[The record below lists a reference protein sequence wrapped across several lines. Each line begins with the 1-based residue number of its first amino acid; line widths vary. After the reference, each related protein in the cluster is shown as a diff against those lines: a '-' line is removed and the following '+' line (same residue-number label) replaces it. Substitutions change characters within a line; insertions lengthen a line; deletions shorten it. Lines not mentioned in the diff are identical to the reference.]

1 MIHRYLSVLAVL
13 ACVAHAGQLGNVAV
27 ERETDA
33 VPQRMNLQG
42 YLTDTA
48 GVPVHRA
55 VSMVFR
61 VYRGSS
67 LQWEETRSVSVGHG
81 LFSVTLGDEQPLP
94 DSIFAPGQTREL
106 ELVVEGQALAP
117 RVEFASV
124 GFAYRSGLSDLVVR
138 PIAPAITS
146 AEIGAAAVTMSKIDG
161 AGAQPGYVIKWT
173 GSAWA
178 PRRDSAGGPPG
189 GSAGGDLIGSYPN
202 PQVAGLRGRTISTAY
217 PSTGDVLAYE
227 SSQWKPLELDGDVD
241 GEIDDMRVIG
251 LRGRSIEGATPVTND
266 MLVYKSS
273 RWELENPDGDVD
285 GSIDDLTV
293 TGLQGRPVYNTSP
306 STGEVLTWYSSR
318 WQPRE
323 PGGDLDGYIYDA
335 DVVGLQGRPVSSSY
349 PGSGDVLTWYSSRWT
364 PRSPSLTAGPGQWHE
379 TFGGLW
385 MSDGRAAVRL
395 DAGFLGAVD
404 PGGMRVFLTQ
414 TSGEPVPVVV
424 HKGPAGFEVI
434 GPAGTFVGF
443 DYRVAAP
450 RKGGE

>member
-1 MIHRYLSVLAVL
+1 
-13 ACVAHAGQLGNVAV
+13 
-27 ERETDA
+27 
-33 VPQRMNLQG
+33 MNLQG

-48 GVPVHRA
+48 GVPLHRA
-55 VSMVFR
+55 VDMVFR

-67 LQWEETRSVSVGHG
+67 LQWEETRNVLVGHG
-81 LFSVTLGDEQPLP
+81 LFSVTLGDERPLP

-106 ELVVEGQALAP
+106 ELVVEGQALSP

-146 AEIGAAAVTMSKIDG
+146 AEISDDAVTMSKIDG
-161 AGAQPGYVIKWT
+161 AGALAGYVIKWT

-202 PQVAGLRGRTISTAY
+202 PQVAGLRGRTISTTY

-227 SSQWKPLELDGDVD
+227 SSQWKPLELGGDVE
-241 GEIDDMRVIG
+241 GEIDDMEVVG
-251 LRGRSIEGATPVTND
+251 LRGRAIESAIPTADD

-273 RWELENPDGDVD
+273 RWELEEPDGDVE
-285 GSIDDLTV
+285 GPIDDLTV
-293 TGLQGRPVYNTSP
+293 TGLQGHPVYNTSP

-318 WQPRE
+318 WEPRE
-323 PGGDLDGYIYDA
+323 PGGDLDGYIYDME
-335 DVVGLQGRPVSSSY
+335 VVGLQGRAVSSNY

-379 TFGGLW
+379 TFGGLR
-385 MSDGRAAVRL
+385 MTDGRAAVRL
-395 DAGFLGAVD
+395 DPGFLTAVD
-404 PGGMRVFLTQ
+404 AGGMRVFLTQ
-414 TSGEPVPVVV
+414 TSGEPVQVVV
-424 HKGPAGFEVI
+424 HKDLAGFEVV
-434 GPAGTFVGF
+434 GPKGADVEF

-450 RKGGE
+450 R